1 MWMRSMKNCTRQMQ
15 KISKIQRTWHGKEG
29 KLMDQKIL
37 QELVRGILSVM
48 QENVVQ
54 IILYGSVARGDQT
67 EESDVDVAL
76 LVNGSLNP
84 EMEERLSDFIVDMDL
99 KYDKVFSVI
108 DINMDKFTEWENVL
122 PFYQNVKKEGIVLWK
137 AA

>member
-1 MWMRSMKNCTRQMQ
+1 MKNCTRQMQ